1 MTTEIETSFNTEA
14 KVRISVDQYDGG
26 VWLSLQDR
34 RASIGLPLTRAEAE
48 QLLANLQLVL
58 AQEVAA

>member
-1 MTTEIETSFNTEA
+1 MANEIETSFNTQA
-14 KVRISVDQYDGG
+14 NVRISVDQYDGG

-48 QLLANLQLVL
+48 QLLVNLQLIL
-58 AQEVAA
+58 AKEVAA

>member
-1 MTTEIETSFNTEA
+1 MSNEIETSFNTQA
-14 KVRISVDQYDGG
+14 NVRISVDQYDGG

-48 QLLANLQLVL
+48 QLLVNLQRVL
-58 AQEVAA
+58 AKEVAA

>member
-14 KVRISVDQYDGG
+14 EVRLSVDQYDDG

-34 RASIGLPLTRAEAE
+34 RASIGVPLTRAEAE
-48 QLLANLQLVL
+48 QLLENLQTVL
-58 AQEVAA
+58 GK